1 MISAKKDMRITLY
14 DKDNAEVVRM
24 EMKNGQ
30 IKDVEIRR
38 GYYTA
43 EIMQAEKRE
52 VSTVSFIGTSG
63 VLEF

>member
-1 MISAKKDMRITLY
+1 MYITLY
-14 DKDNAEVVRM
+14 DKDNVGVVRG

-30 IKDVEIRR
+30 IKDFEIRK

-43 EIMQAEKRE
+43 EILQAGKRE
-52 VSTVSFIGTSG
+52 VSTVSFIGATG